1 MPGNA
6 PQDFKTAR
14 VKWTHDSQEPT
25 KLNFQEDMKMEKLLI
40 KYGTQILYKALRA
53 AFPGWPLW

>member
-1 MPGNA
+1 M
-6 PQDFKTAR
+6 TA
-14 VKWTHDSQEPT
+14 KNPP

-40 KYGTQILYKALRA
+40 KYGTKILYKALRA